1 MFYEPTANL
10 DRCDAGDWKTEKL
23 SQPSCQHFISEHPDM
38 LGIVLELRNVVQT
51 VRGPKELGL
60 RSAPQSTYV
69 LDCRD
74 AGIHK
79 HLLNCWEKEKSVGGA
94 SLNYQEE

>member
-38 LGIVLELRNVVQT
+38 LRVVLELGDVVQT
-51 VRGPKELGL
+51 V
-60 RSAPQSTYV
+60 
-69 LDCRD
+69 
-74 AGIHK
+74 
-79 HLLNCWEKEKSVGGA
+79 
-94 SLNYQEE
+94 